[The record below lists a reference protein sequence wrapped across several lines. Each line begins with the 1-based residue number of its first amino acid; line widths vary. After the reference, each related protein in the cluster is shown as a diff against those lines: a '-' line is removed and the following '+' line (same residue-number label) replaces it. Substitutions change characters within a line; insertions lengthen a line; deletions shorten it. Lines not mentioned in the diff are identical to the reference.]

1 MKRNVTVRF
10 PGKQCIFLLML
21 TLILITTGCGNS
33 KPDEKNM
40 LKPTEIATLDGQRL
54 SYEDSQKD
62 IEKILGTDSSELL
75 TYYMLE
81 YPDSIQIL
89 YRRDADKNLGPAVSF
104 IVESSQF
111 VTYKGI
117 KVGDSWEDVKGR
129 LELTAQNGNFYSILF
144 DGNKMID
151 PMTEE
156 RDDSWIM
163 ITYSLDDNG
172 IITCIMMNDVLAGR
186 AIM

>member
-1 MKRNVTVRF
+1 MKKDITVRF
-10 PGKQCIFLLML
+10 SGKQCIFLIML
-21 TLILITTGCGNS
+21 ALILITTGCGNN
-33 KPDEKNM
+33 KPEEKNM
-40 LKPTEIATLDGQRL
+40 QNPTEIATLDGRKL
-54 SYEDSQKD
+54 SYGDSQKD
-62 IEKILGTDSSELL
+62 IEKILGTDNRELL
-75 TYYMLE
+75 AYYMLE
-81 YPDSIQIL
+81 YPDNIQIL

-104 IVESSQF
+104 IVESNQF

-129 LELTAQNGNFYSILF
+129 LELTAQNGNFCSVLF

-151 PMTEE
+151 PVTEE

-163 ITYSLDDNG
+163 ITYTLDDNG